1 MNIIR
6 DNTFY
11 WKNRFVSVYTF
22 LASDKDDN
30 DEIVYTV
37 CAAMKHIQLFSIKS
51 SDLALSQEIFNQLDN
66 MMSFQKASIMMTLFQ
81 RIKGTK
87 NPKEALLE
95 LFSYKQGNFKYRIWE
110 LEEYGFYI
118 NETKN
123 FKGEDIAIGYSTLTV
138 AYGEDQEPIGE
149 FQGRNNGKNSFTFH
163 FYSV

>member
-66 MMSFQKASIMMTLFQ
+66 MMSFQKAYNIMTLFQ

-118 NETKN
+118 KETKN
-123 FKGEDIAIGYSTLTV
+123 FKGSDIALGYSTLTV
-138 AYGEDQEPIGE
+138 AYGEDLEPIGE